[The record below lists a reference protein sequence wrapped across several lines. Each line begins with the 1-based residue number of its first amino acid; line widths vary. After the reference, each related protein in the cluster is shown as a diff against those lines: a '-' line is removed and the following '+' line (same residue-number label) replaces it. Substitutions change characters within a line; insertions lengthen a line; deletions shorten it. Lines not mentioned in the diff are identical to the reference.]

1 METTT
6 TQNFKILEH
15 LKTGKTI
22 TPIDALMEFHCLRL
36 AARVFNLREQ
46 GWPIHTDRI
55 TNGEKT
61 YAEYS
66 LNQDKKTWP
75 N

>member
-1 METTT
+1 MEITTS
-6 TQNFKILEH
+6 QEFKILQH

-22 TPIDALMEFHCLRL
+22 TPIDALMEFHCFRL
-36 AARVFNLREQ
+36 AARVFVLREQ

-55 TNGEKT
+55 KNGEKT

-66 LNQDKKTWP
+66 LNQDKDTWP
-75 N
+75 E

>member
-1 METTT
+1 
-6 TQNFKILEH
+6 
-15 LKTGKTI
+15 
-22 TPIDALMEFHCLRL
+22 MEFHCLRL
-36 AARVFNLREQ
+36 AARVFNLREK

-66 LNQDKKTWP
+66 LNQDKQTWP

>member
-1 METTT
+1 
-6 TQNFKILEH
+6 
-15 LKTGKTI
+15 
-22 TPIDALMEFHCLRL
+22 MEFHCLRL

-55 TNGEKT
+55 NSGEKT

-66 LNQDKKTWP
+66 LNQDKNTWP
-75 N
+75 E